1 MTSSPKK
8 VLIILYYWPPA
19 GGPGVQRWLK
29 FVKYLKDFNISPT
42 VFVPKNPHYPLL
54 DESLE
59 LEIPNHVKVIKSPIR
74 EPYGLAKNFSKQD
87 TNSLSKGIIKSKDK
101 QNWFQKIMLYIRGNL
116 FIPDARML
124 WIKPSVKKIDKLL
137 KTEKFDV
144 IITSGPPHSLHRIG
158 FYLKQKHQDLAWI
171 ADFRDPWV
179 NIGYHKDLKLT
190 PLSAEKHQQMEKEV
204 LNSADHIIVTSPS
217 TQKEFQTKTQK
228 PVSLITNGFD
238 DADIVAE
245 PDEHFS
251 LVHVGTL
258 LSERNPECLWQ
269 AIAELMDEHEHFK
282 SNFELKFV
290 GQVSH
295 HIIDSLKDF
304 DLLRHSTFLGYLPHK
319 QARQQ
324 MFDAQVLLLI
334 EKDLEETQ
342 GIIPG
347 KFFEYLQAKR
357 PILGI
362 GPKNWDVANL
372 MAQHDAGK
380 VFNYSDK
387 DHIKSAIN
395 TYFKAF
401 MSGKLNSQS
410 KNIQAYHRQQLTQD
424 LAEVVWSF

>member
-1 MTSSPKK
+1 MISSPRK

-42 VFVPKNPHYPLL
+42 VFVPKNPYYPIK

-59 LEIPNHVKVIKSPIR
+59 LEIPNHVKVIKSKIL
-74 EPYGLAKNFSKQD
+74 EPYGLAKRFSKQD
-87 TNSLSKGIIKSKDK
+87 TNSLSKGIIKSKSS
-101 QNWFQKIMLYIRGNL
+101 QNWLQKTMLYIRGNL

-137 KTEKFDV
+137 KTEKFDT

-190 PLSAEKHQQMEKEV
+190 PSSAEKHRQMEKEV
-204 LNSADHIIVTSPS
+204 LSSADHIIVTSPS

-238 DADIVAE
+238 DTDIEAE

-258 LSERNPECLWQ
+258 LSERNPESLWQ
-269 AIAELMDEHEHFK
+269 ALSELIDEDEHFK
-282 SNFELKFV
+282 SNFELRFV
-290 GQVSH
+290 GQVSQ
-295 HIIDSLKDF
+295 HIIESLKTF
-304 DLLRHSTFLGYLPHK
+304 NLQKHATFLGYLPHK
-319 QARQQ
+319 QAQQQ

-362 GPKNWDVANL
+362 GPQNWDVANL
-372 MAQHDAGK
+372 MTHHEAGN
-380 VFNYSDK
+380 VFKYSEK
-387 DHIKSAIN
+387 DNIKSTVK

-401 MSGKLNSQS
+401 LKGKLASQS
-410 KNIQAYHRQQLTQD
+410 KNIQAYHRKELTQD
-424 LAEVVWSF
+424 LAEVIRAL

>member
-29 FVKYLKDFNISPT
+29 FVKYLKDFNIRPT
-42 VFVPKNPHYPLL
+42 VFVPKNPHYPIK

-59 LEIPNHVKVIKSPIR
+59 LEIPKHVKVIKSKIK
-74 EPYGLAKNFSKQD
+74 EPYGLAKYFSKQD
-87 TNSLSKGIIKSKDK
+87 TNSLSKGIIKSKNK
-101 QNWFQKIMLYIRGNL
+101 QNWLQKIMLYIRGNF

-158 FYLKQKHQDLAWI
+158 FYLKQKYQDLSWI

-179 NIGYHKDLKLT
+179 NIGYHKDLKLS
-190 PLSAEKHQQMEKEV
+190 PSSAEKHKQMEKEV
-204 LNSADHIIVTSPS
+204 LNTADHIIVTSPS
-217 TQKEFQTKTQK
+217 TQKEFQTKTDK

-238 DADIVAE
+238 DTDVEAE

-251 LVHVGTL
+251 LVHVGSL
-258 LSERNPECLWQ
+258 LSERNPESLWK
-269 AIAELMDEHEHFK
+269 ALSELVDENKHFK
-282 SNFELKFV
+282 SNLELRFV
-290 GQVSH
+290 GQVSQ
-295 HIIDSLKDF
+295 HIIESLKNF
-304 DLLRHSTFLGYLPHK
+304 DLQKHSSFLGYLPHQ
-319 QARQQ
+319 QAQQQ
-324 MFDAQVLLLI
+324 MFGAQVLLLI

-362 GPKNWDVANL
+362 GPKDWDVANL
-372 MAQHDAGK
+372 MTQHDAGK
-380 VFNYSDK
+380 VFNYSEK
-387 DHIKSAIN
+387 ENIKLTIK

-401 MSGKLNSQS
+401 LKGKLTSQS
-410 KNIQAYHRQQLTQD
+410 KNIQIYHRRQLTQD
-424 LAEVVWSF
+424 LAKIIG